1 MTPTP
6 TALIADDEPVLL
18 EELRCLLQEAWPEL
32 QIVASASSGSEAR
45 RLLDHWQPDIAFLDI
60 RMPGIDGLSLA
71 RLAPP
76 QTRLVFVTAH
86 AEHALEAFEH
96 AAVDY
101 LRKPLTPARLA
112 LTVQR
117 LQTRLTQRPQEPD
130 AGTVTG
136 TDTGPRFLQ
145 AWIGN
150 SLRLI
155 ELEQVAVLRS
165 ELRHT
170 RVQSFEGTTLLLRT
184 PLGELQQALDP
195 ELFWQVHRGTVVN
208 ARAIERVERRE
219 NGDLQ
224 LHLRAPGAV
233 VPVSRSH
240 RGRFKGM

>member
-1 MTPTP
+1 MSLHP

-32 QIVASASSGSEAR
+32 QIVASAGSGSEAR
-45 RLLDHWQPDIAFLDI
+45 RLLDRWQPDMAFLDI

-76 QTRLVFVTAH
+76 RTRLVFVTAH

-96 AAVDY
+96 DAAVDY

-117 LQTRLTQRPQEPD
+117 LQKQMATAAEAP
-130 AGTVTG
+130 ANANA
-136 TDTGPRFLQ
+136 GPRFLQ

-150 SLRLI
+150 NLRLI

-165 ELRHT
+165 DLRHT
-170 RVQSFEGTTLLLRT
+170 RVQSFDGTQLLLRT
-184 PLGELQQALDP
+184 PLLELQQALDP

-219 NGDLQ
+219 DGELQ
-224 LHLRAPGAV
+224 LHLRAPGGV
-233 VPVSRSH
+233 LTVSRSQ

>member
-1 MTPTP
+1 MTPAT
-6 TALIADDEPVLL
+6 TALIADDEAVLL
-18 EELRCLLQEAWPEL
+18 EELRCLLQDAWPEL

-45 RLLDHWQPDIAFLDI
+45 RLLDALRPDIAFLDI

-76 QTRLVFVTAH
+76 QTHLVFVTAH

-101 LRKPLTPARLA
+101 LRKPLTPAQLA

-117 LQTRLTQRPQEPD
+117 LQERLAQRQ
-130 AGTVTG
+130 AGPSPSSA
-136 TDTGPRFLQ
+136 PRFLQ

-170 RVQSFEGTTLLLRT
+170 RVQSFDGTALLLRT
-184 PLGELQQALDP
+184 PLGELQQELDP
-195 ELFWQVHRGTVVN
+195 ALF
-208 ARAIERVERRE
+208 
-219 NGDLQ
+219 
-224 LHLRAPGAV
+224 
-233 VPVSRSH
+233 
-240 RGRFKGM
+240 

>member
-1 MTPTP
+1 MTPAT
-6 TALIADDEPVLL
+6 TALIADDEAVLL

-32 QIVASASSGSEAR
+32 QIVASARSGSETR
-45 RLLDHWQPDIAFLDI
+45 RLLDALRPDIAFLDI

-76 QTRLVFVTAH
+76 QTHLVFVTAH

-117 LQTRLTQRPQEPD
+117 LRERLAQRQ
-130 AGTVTG
+130 AGPSPSSA
-136 TDTGPRFLQ
+136 PRFLQ

-170 RVQSFEGTTLLLRT
+170 RVQSFDGTALLLRT
-184 PLGELQQALDP
+184 PLGELQQELDP
-195 ELFWQVHRGTVVN
+195 ALFWQVHRGTVVN

-219 NGDLQ
+219 DGELQ
-224 LHLRAPGAV
+224 LHLRGQAGTLA
-233 VPVSRSH
+233 VSRAH
-240 RGRFKGM
+240 RSRFRGM